1 MRAFG
6 LAMILIGV
14 VAIVLPA
21 YAEMLPRLPLGASDL
36 RLLGGGLLILG
47 GVGLWVTR
55 SR

>member
-1 MRAFG
+1 MRTFG
-6 LAMILIGV
+6 LALILAGV
-14 VAIVLPA
+14 IAIVLPA
-21 YAEMLPRLPLGASDL
+21 YAQMLPRLPIGANDL